1 MKKLTLLSSVCFFA
15 LIASLHAADISLKGM
30 ACWTGERKMMAASNE
45 NWGMGFDI
53 KGTYMDEI
61 SNEENSYF
69 ECAGH
74 IHMVNGAM
82 KGQTFN
88 CMHYFAD
95 GSQALEIGE
104 IKNDSGTKSTF
115 LEGTGRHKGVLGE
128 FTGGPRI
135 SMGKAPDNKFG
146 ACREIQGFKRLAD

>member
-15 LIASLHAADISLKGM
+15 LIASSNAADISLKGM

-82 KGQTFN
+82 KGQTYN

-95 GSQALEIGE
+95 GV
-104 IKNDSGTKSTF
+104 
-115 LEGTGRHKGVLGE
+115 R
-128 FTGGPRI
+128 R
-135 SMGKAPDNKFG
+135 
-146 ACREIQGFKRLAD
+146 

>member
-1 MKKLTLLSSVCFFA
+1 MKKLALLSSVFFFA
-15 LIASLHAADISLKGM
+15 LIGSPDAADISLKGM

-61 SNEENSYF
+61 SNEESSYF

-82 KGQTFN
+82 KGQTYN

-95 GSQALEIGE
+95 GSQA
-104 IKNDSGTKSTF
+104 
-115 LEGTGRHKGVLGE
+115 
-128 FTGGPRI
+128 
-135 SMGKAPDNKFG
+135 
-146 ACREIQGFKRLAD
+146 